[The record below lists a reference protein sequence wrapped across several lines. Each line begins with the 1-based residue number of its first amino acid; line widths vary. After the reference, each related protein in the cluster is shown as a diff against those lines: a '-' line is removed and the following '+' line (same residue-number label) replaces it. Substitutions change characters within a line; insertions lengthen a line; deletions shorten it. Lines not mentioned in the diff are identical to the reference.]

1 MKRRGIISIM
11 ADDVISV
18 GEFEDLKR
26 KVNHIEYEELKE
38 IRNEVQDI
46 REKTAKNNVLL
57 EQNIKSSERLADTL
71 DNVQTTMRELSHNMK
86 DNNSAIES
94 LSNKVSNLDD
104 KIDRVEQKAK
114 LDIVV
119 WAKDHWFSIILFG
132 GIVLYIIFGK
142 PITF

>member
-1 MKRRGIISIM
+1 M

-18 GEFEDLKR
+18 GEFQDLKR

-38 IRNEVQDI
+38 IRNDVQDI
-46 REKTAKNNVLL
+46 REKTMKNNVLL

-104 KIDRVEQKAK
+104 KIDKVEQKAK

>member
-1 MKRRGIISIM
+1 M

-71 DNVQTTMRELSHNMK
+71 DNVQETMRELSHNMK
-86 DNNSAIES
+86 NNNGAIES
-94 LSNKVSNLDD
+94 LSNKVSNLDNKIENLDD
-104 KIDRVEQKAK
+104 KIDKVEQKSK
-114 LDIVV
+114 IDIIDWV
-119 WAKDHWFSIILFG
+119 KKHWFP
-132 GIVLYIIFGK
+132 IVATCAVILYIYFNK
-142 PITF
+142 TTF